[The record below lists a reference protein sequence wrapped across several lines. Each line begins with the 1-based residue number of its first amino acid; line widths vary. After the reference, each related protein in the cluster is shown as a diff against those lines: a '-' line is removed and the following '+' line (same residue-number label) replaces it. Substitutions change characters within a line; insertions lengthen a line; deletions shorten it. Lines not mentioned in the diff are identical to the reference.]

1 LWQRSGASK
10 QLARRLITSA
20 PAIIEYRPITITI
33 NKDRKEYLEP
43 SMAVAYTLLRFKR
56 SRLNQLISDLKLR
69 AKPTAK
75 EYGFSKD

>member
-1 LWQRSGASK
+1 
-10 QLARRLITSA
+10 
-20 PAIIEYRPITITI
+20 
-33 NKDRKEYLEP
+33 
-43 SMAVAYTLLRFKR
+43 MAVAYTLLRFKR